1 MVQPL
6 MPFSPSAALDLN
18 PAAFQGMHLPELHNR
33 QVAFAGFESLQ
44 LPLQTRE
51 LSALSRFPGSVC
63 LFFPLFKSHQSLF
76 WPLLSEKWSY
86 SICLHILPG
95 INADEHL

>member
-18 PAAFQGMHLPELHNR
+18 PAAFQGVHLPELHNR
-33 QVAFAGFESLQ
+33 LVAFAGFESLQ
-44 LPLQTRE
+44 LPLQTGE

-63 LFFPLFKSHQSLF
+63 LLKFHQSLF
-76 WPLLSEKWSY
+76 WPRLSEKWAF

-95 INADEHL
+95 INADENL